1 MAKPPAR
8 TAPPT
13 RRMRGFEATAGL
25 IRDRIRAAGASRGF
39 AVTRLLT
46 HWPEIVGA
54 EVARVARPVKV
65 GFRRDGL
72 GATLTVLTTGAQA
85 PMLEMQKET
94 IRERVNACYGYAAI
108 SKVLITQTAPSGFAE
123 GQATFEHAPAA
134 PPAPPRP
141 DPALARRAA
150 EAVAQVGDD
159 SLRAA
164 LEDLG
169 RKVLARGRAAPPAVT
184 PQETDPTKG
193 PI

>member
-1 MAKPPAR
+1 MARTPAR
-8 TAPPT
+8 PNAPI

-65 GFRRDGL
+65 GYRRDGL

-108 SKVLITQTAPSGFAE
+108 AKVLITQTAPSGFAE
-123 GQATFEHAPAA
+123 GQVAFDHA
-134 PPAPPRP
+134 PPAPREP
-141 DPALARRAA
+141 DPAVTRRAA
-150 EAVAQVGDD
+150 EVVADVGD
-159 SLRAA
+159 SGLRAA
-164 LEDLG
+164 LETLG
-169 RKVLARGRAAPPAVT
+169 RNVLARSRPARNI
-184 PQETDPTKG
+184 PNDPDPEKG